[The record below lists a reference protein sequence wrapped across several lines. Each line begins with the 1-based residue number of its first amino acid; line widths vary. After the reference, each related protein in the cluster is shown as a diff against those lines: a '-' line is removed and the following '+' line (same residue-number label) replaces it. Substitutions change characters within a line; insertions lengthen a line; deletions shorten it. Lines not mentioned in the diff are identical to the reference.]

1 MESIYIGSKDI
12 NVENRIKELSKQAI
26 KEALN
31 ENLDEKNIKKM
42 AEEVAERAVYKILNK
57 GKDWRFQNTKLLMR
71 NYKNLKQHILSEKDE
86 IKILYAD
93 MDEDYVKVD
102 YMWLESIIK
111 SKGKTVQI
119 LKYVDEQLE
128 YLEQEYKDRKQYE
141 KYRAFELL
149 LIEGKSNIEMQNE
162 LRCSKNMPN
171 KWANEVIRE
180 LSVLLWGIDAICMY
194 VG

>member
-1 MESIYIGSKDI
+1 MKSENI
-12 NVENRIKELSKQAI
+12 NVENRAKQLSKQVI
-26 KEALN
+26 KETLN
-31 ENLDEKNIKKM
+31 ENLDEEIIKRI
-42 AEEVAERAVYKILNK
+42 AEEVAERAVYKILNR
-57 GKDWRFQNTKLLMR
+57 GKDWRFQNTKLLMK

-86 IKILYAD
+86 IKILYVD

-102 YMWLESIIK
+102 YMWLESIMK

-119 LKYVDEQLE
+119 LKYVDEQLKF
-128 YLEQEYKDRKQYE
+128 LEQEYKERKQNE

-149 LIEGKSNIEMQNE
+149 LIENKSNIEMQNE

-171 KWANEVIRE
+171 KWANEVVRE
-180 LSVLLWGIDAICMY
+180 LSVLLWGIDAICMS